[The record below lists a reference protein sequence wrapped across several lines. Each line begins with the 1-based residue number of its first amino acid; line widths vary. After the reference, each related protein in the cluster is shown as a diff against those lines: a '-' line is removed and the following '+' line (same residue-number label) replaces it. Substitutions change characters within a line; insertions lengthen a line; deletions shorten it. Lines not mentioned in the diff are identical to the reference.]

1 MKKQNS
7 EKRFTKFE
15 CNYFKPKSVNKRSNS
30 INVYK
35 NNRLENL
42 IRKTETKTNKQNIF
56 ELINFKE
63 ILLNHYKNYKLY
75 FDKPEEDKGNEGKK
89 KYIKYDDII
98 LGKGAYGKVYL
109 FREIDTEDM
118 NFYAGKII
126 RKKKLS
132 DIKKTIAQIRIQ
144 KEFNNNPKVVGLK
157 DFFED
162 NKNIY
167 IILELCKNKSLADYL
182 ENRGGKLTEIEVKCF
197 MFQLLQGLKYL
208 HNNKI
213 IHRDLKPS
221 NLLLDD
227 KYELKIGDFGK
238 IAEITENKKR
248 RYTVCG
254 TYNYMAPEMFENNG
268 KGYSF
273 EVDIWSVGIIMY
285 QLLTGKLPFNG
296 ENKDEIKKN
305 ILASQPESLDVSGL
319 SIVAASLIKQI
330 LRKDPKKRP
339 VISQIVYHYFF
350 HDTEFPKYITSEFL
364 NNGKGEKGNNK
375 EKDEEKMQKLKIH
388 LHTLI
393 VDDIPKIEYEN
404 IKKYVIKEYANVYE
418 HYITY
423 YHELSNYNCCYYE
436 LNNQIIGMIFKNEG
450 KNINMIYN
458 TETEFFYLINIDD
471 YDKDNDVISK
481 YTKEEIPDELKKDV
495 KIFLNYFQLLLK
507 KKDKEGNIEEND
519 EDTSI
524 EEQISFSQRNEQN
537 SISNENSIISQ
548 DKVLDKTNLVYVR
561 EIITDKEVTIL
572 FLSDRTIEAIFKDK
586 VKILLSEIKEHI
598 EIIKK
603 NNKIILIS
611 VQNAFQNSSQNYITR
626 IKYIK
631 RRIYKYI
638 NEKLI
643 IK

>member
-296 ENKDEIKKN
+296 ENIDEIKKN
-305 ILASQPESLDVSGL
+305 IFAFKPKSLDVSGL

>member
-42 IRKTETKTNKQNIF
+42 IRKTETKNNTQNIF

-248 RYTVCG
+248 RHTVCG
-254 TYNYMAPEMFENNG
+254 TYYYMAPEIFENNG

-296 ENKDEIKKN
+296 ENIDEIKKN
-305 ILASQPESLDVSGL
+305 ILAFEPKSLDVSGL
-319 SIVAASLIKQI
+319 SIVAANLIKQI

-339 VISQIVYHYFF
+339 GISQIVYHYFF
-350 HDTEFPKYITSEFL
+350 HDTEFPKYITPEFL
-364 NNGKGEKGNNK
+364 NKGKEEKENNK
-375 EKDEEKMQKLKIH
+375 EKDEEKMQKLKIN

-404 IKKYVIKEYANVYE
+404 IKNYV
-418 HYITY
+418 
-423 YHELSNYNCCYYE
+423 
-436 LNNQIIGMIFKNEG
+436 
-450 KNINMIYN
+450 
-458 TETEFFYLINIDD
+458 
-471 YDKDNDVISK
+471 
-481 YTKEEIPDELKKDV
+481 
-495 KIFLNYFQLLLK
+495 
-507 KKDKEGNIEEND
+507 
-519 EDTSI
+519 
-524 EEQISFSQRNEQN
+524 
-537 SISNENSIISQ
+537 
-548 DKVLDKTNLVYVR
+548 
-561 EIITDKEVTIL
+561 
-572 FLSDRTIEAIFKDK
+572 
-586 VKILLSEIKEHI
+586 
-598 EIIKK
+598 
-603 NNKIILIS
+603 
-611 VQNAFQNSSQNYITR
+611 
-626 IKYIK
+626 
-631 RRIYKYI
+631 
-638 NEKLI
+638 
-643 IK
+643 